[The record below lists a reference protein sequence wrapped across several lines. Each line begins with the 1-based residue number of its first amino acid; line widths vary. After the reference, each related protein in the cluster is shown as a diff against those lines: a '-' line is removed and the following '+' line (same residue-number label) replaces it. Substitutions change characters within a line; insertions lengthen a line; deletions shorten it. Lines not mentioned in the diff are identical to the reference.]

1 MEKKKKNKKRKLG
14 SLLLLLFLT
23 VVMLATSTYAWFT
36 ANKTVTIS
44 DINVY
49 VATSSGLQISTNAT
63 DWKTLI
69 LNDDITAGYTLQDGG
84 NTLDDKNQ
92 FPNELSAVSTV
103 GTAEAGLLNMYKGTV
118 AADMEDGGTFKLTA
132 TKETEVKGTSGAF
145 IAFDIFLKT
154 EKAEDLYL
162 QNGSGVTVTDGRAD
176 NGLQYASRMAF
187 VIEGNTT
194 ATDKPYNMANKFEA
208 SDIKILEPNY
218 DGHTANGITNGQLYY
233 TQYGDMSG
241 LTAGKNNA
249 KVAYDGVKDVITT
262 GIALA
267 QTNATNNAEKFQRV
281 TTIELKDDFSK
292 AAETESNKLLY
303 SSFPAGVTKMRV
315 YLWIEGQDID
325 CENNA
330 SGGTI
335 KFDLKITTNAE

>member
-92 FPNELSAVSTV
+92 FPTELSPVSTV
-103 GTAEAGLLNMYKGTV
+103 GTANAGLLNMYKGTV
-118 AADMEDGGTFKLTA
+118 AADMADGGTFKLTA
-132 TKETEVKGTSGAF
+132 TKETETKGTTGAF

-162 QNGSGVTVTDGRAD
+162 QNGSGVTVTDAKAD

-233 TQYGDMSG
+233 TQYGDMSS

-330 SGGTI
+330 SGSYLTFNI
-335 KFDLKITTNAE
+335 SFTQNA

>member
-36 ANKTVTIS
+36 ANKTVTVS

-69 LNDDITAGYTLQDGG
+69 LNDDITTGYTLQDGG

-92 FPNELSAVSTV
+92 FPGELSPVSTV

-118 AADMEDGGTFKLTA
+118 AADMADGGTFKLTA
-132 TKETEVKGTSGAF
+132 TKETEVKGTTGAF

-162 QNGSGVTVTDGRAD
+162 QNGSGVTVTDAKAD

-330 SGGTI
+330 SGSFLTFNI
-335 KFDLKITTNAE
+335 SFTQNA

>member
-36 ANKTVTIS
+36 ANKTVTVS

-92 FPNELSAVSTV
+92 FPGELSPVSTV
-103 GTAEAGLLNMYKGTV
+103 GTANAGLLNMYKGTV
-118 AADMEDGGTFKLTA
+118 AADMADGGKFKLTA
-132 TKETEVKGTSGAF
+132 TKETEVKGITGAF

-154 EKAEDLYL
+154 EKAENLYL
-162 QNGSGVTVTDGRAD
+162 QNGSGVTVTNTRAD

-187 VIEGNTT
+187 VIEGTTT

-241 LTAGKNNA
+241 LTVGKNNA
-249 KVAYDGVKDVITT
+249 KVAYDGVKDVITD

-330 SGGTI
+330 SGSYLTFNI
-335 KFDLKITTNAE
+335 SFTQNA